1 MKFIIGTVVAAL
13 VIGFLICLAILPYGI
28 HKRPPKPMYVT
39 WPSMKVF
46 SYLDSLSG
54 QWPRFIGIGSDNI
67 RVDSQ
72 TPIGSLPVC
81 EYEASFENIYWFN
94 GVRYTNPSRVVLSYQ
109 GLFNSIDIY
118 QEQDSVVVIS
128 QPAQDESKGSQSIIF
143 GIYAGAGLS
152 TDLLPY
158 PEAVGLLG
166 YKRFLLLG
174 RGGFYPDRDADGALR
189 YVPKANVGV
198 YFRVL

>member
-1 MKFIIGTVVAAL
+1 MKLIIGSVVAAL

-28 HKRPPKPMYVT
+28 HKRPPTPMYVT

-46 SYLDSLSG
+46 SFIDSLSG
-54 QWPRFIGIGSDNI
+54 QWPRFIRVGSDNMRI
-67 RVDSQ
+67 DSQ

-128 QPAQDESKGSQSIIF
+128 QPSQTSQQTKTLTAGVF
-143 GIYAGAGLS
+143 VGAGLS
-152 TDLLPY
+152 TDWLPY
-158 PEAVGLLG
+158 PEAVGFFN

-174 RGGFYPDRDADGALR
+174 RGGFYPERNALGELK
-189 YVPKANVGV
+189 YVPKANAGA
-198 YFRVL
+198 YFRIL